1 MEIEVFKT
9 MIVGSYVVFIKDV
22 QYWCTPA
29 NNYVCC
35 KRPLTPSSKKHK
47 EIMKA
52 VNEFIE
58 NNKG

>member
-1 MEIEVFKT
+1 MEIEIYKT
-9 MIVGSYVVFIKDV
+9 MVVGSYHAFINDT

-35 KRPLTPSSKKHK
+35 KRPLAESSKRHK
-47 EIMKA
+47 DIMKA